1 MGQKNLTKIQPG
13 QVLRCN
19 DMEGPLVYM
28 ISKVNAA
35 WGGKPRGLTTLL
47 TNRDCRG
54 RWSVSKDVV
63 DIYN

>member
-1 MGQKNLTKIQPG
+1 MKIRPG

-19 DMEGPLVYM
+19 NMEGPLVYM

-54 RWSVSKDVV
+54 RWSVSKDVGEHS
-63 DIYN
+63 